1 MIRIGILGAA
11 RIAPKAVIRPAGLR
25 EDCTVTAVAARDRA
39 KAESYAAEHGIPNV
53 ETDYEALVARADVD
67 LVYNALPNNRHADL
81 SIAAL
86 EAGKAVLCEK
96 PMAMNAAEAT
106 KMVDAAHRTGGLLVE
121 AFHYRFHPAFRRVED
136 IVTGGTLGA
145 LRTITADF
153 TAEIP
158 YREGELRHTLALGGG
173 ALMDLGC
180 YPLHMART
188 LAGAEP
194 DVLSASC
201 AGDRPGVD
209 LTTSARLAFPGGTS
223 ADITTSMAPGVTFNV
238 YLKAVCENGSVS
250 LTNPVHPHR
259 GHVIEI
265 HKDGRTTTETAG
277 DLTTYAYQLAH
288 VLDVMAGRAT
298 PLTGGADAIGNM
310 AAIDAIYTAAGYA
323 PRGT

>member
-11 RIAPKAVIRPAGLR
+11 RIAPKAVIKPASLR
-25 EDCTVTAVAARDRA
+25 EDCIVTAVAARDA
-39 KAESYAAEHGIPNV
+39 VKAGAYAAEHGIPHAL
-53 ETDYEALVARADVD
+53 TDYDALVTHAEVD

-96 PMAMNAAEAT
+96 PFAMNAAEAES
-106 KMVDAAHRTGGLLVE
+106 MIDAAHRTGGILIE
-121 AFHYRFHPAFRRVED
+121 AFHYRFHPAFLRVEE
-136 IVTGGTLGA
+136 IVKSGILGP
-145 LRTITADF
+145 LHTIEGDF

-158 YREGELRHTLALGGG
+158 YRDGELRHTLALGGG

-188 LAGAEP
+188 LADAEP
-194 DVLSASC
+194 QILSAHC
-201 AGDRPGVD
+201 TGDRPGVD
-209 LTTSARLAFPGGTS
+209 LATTAKLAFPNDVT
-223 ADITTSMAPGVTFNV
+223 ADIQTNMAPGAKFNV
-238 YLKAVCENGSVS
+238 YLKADCADGSVS

-259 GHVIEI
+259 GHRIEI
-265 HKDGRTTTETAG
+265 HKDGKTLVDTEEG
-277 DLTTYAYQLAH
+277 LTTYDYQLAH
-288 VLDVMAGRAT
+288 VLDVMKGEAS